1 MSTLLFLDTEV
12 PDRDAP
18 GTPAFVFYDNG
29 DWEIAFAGDLDYI
42 KGSSAYL
49 GSATMIEVID
59 YLNTDYDLELV
70 DENDG
75 TAFLYT
81 SIEITE
87 EADNE
92 PLIVLHDD
100 GEFDIYERAIAV
112 ELVNNEDSGVYNF
125 VSLVEVFEELERFL
139 RRRIPESMDDG
150 RDDDD
155 AGDEE

>member
-12 PDRDAP
+12 PDRDSP
-18 GTPAFVFYDNG
+18 GAPAFVFYDNG

-49 GSATMIEVID
+49 GSATIIEVID
-59 YLNTDYDLELV
+59 SLNTEFDLELV

-87 EADNE
+87 EADDE
-92 PLIVLHDD
+92 PLLVLHDD
-100 GEFDIYERAIAV
+100 GEFDIQERANAV
-112 ELVNNEDSGVYNF
+112 ELVDAAGGAYNF
-125 VSLVEVFEELERFL
+125 VSLVELFEELERFL

-155 AGDEE
+155 LGDDE